1 MSADFF
7 FVSKCQQICF
17 SSANVSKLDSRQQTS
32 EDVSI
37 TIAFVL
43 EKTLF
48 RHHMSENVSR
58 FEFRQQTS
66 ANSFFVSGC
75 QQICLFVS
83 KCQQNDDDAGITSLA
98 PARHRTEM
106 IFASGQ
112 REFDLDSRLSVYCRT
127 FQWTLWSV
135 ECECDRT
142 GQADRNM
149 VTQACTHENHVWILL
164 MATNNTRV
172 DVWKNNISHSS
183 V

>member
-37 TIAFVL
+37 TVAFVL
-43 EKTLF
+43 EKTRF

-127 FQWTLWSV
+127 FQIKSTASLCPSDV
-135 ECECDRT
+135 HGPLQC
-142 GQADRNM
+142 
-149 VTQACTHENHVWILL
+149 HVLL
-164 MATNNTRV
+164 
-172 DVWKNNISHSS
+172 
-183 V
+183 

>member
-1 MSADFF
+1 MTGRRDESLLGSVLYHLSWQGSAQMSADFF

-37 TIAFVL
+37 TVAFVL
-43 EKTLF
+43 EKNSFSSLYV
-48 RHHMSENVSR
+48 RKCQQIRISSADVSK
-58 FEFRQQTS
+58 F
-66 ANSFFVSGC
+66 FFVSGC

-98 PARHRTEM
+98 PARQRTEM

-127 FQWTLWSV
+127 FPEEKV
-135 ECECDRT
+135 FP
-142 GQADRNM
+142 
-149 VTQACTHENHVWILL
+149 
-164 MATNNTRV
+164 
-172 DVWKNNISHSS
+172 
-183 V
+183 

>member
-37 TIAFVL
+37 TVAFVL
-43 EKTLF
+43 EKTRF

-75 QQICLFVS
+75 QQICRFVS

-127 FQWTLWSV
+127 FLGIQYSV
-135 ECECDRT
+135 Y
-142 GQADRNM
+142 A
-149 VTQACTHENHVWILL
+149 VL
-164 MATNNTRV
+164 
-172 DVWKNNISHSS
+172 
-183 V
+183 

>member
-37 TIAFVL
+37 TVAFVL
-43 EKTLF
+43 EKTRF

-127 FQWTLWSV
+127 FQGTPHSRRMCSV
-135 ECECDRT
+135 CFVLCPSDPTTAGT
-142 GQADRNM
+142 GYGVQ
-149 VTQACTHENHVWILL
+149 L
-164 MATNNTRV
+164 
-172 DVWKNNISHSS
+172 
-183 V
+183 

>member
-37 TIAFVL
+37 TVAFVL
-43 EKTLF
+43 EKTRF

-127 FQWTLWSV
+127 FLYKYSEQTSYDTLRLRPLGTPYSR
-135 ECECDRT
+135 EYPSR
-142 GQADRNM
+142 
-149 VTQACTHENHVWILL
+149 LL
-164 MATNNTRV
+164 VLLYYEQRMDTL
-172 DVWKNNISHSS
+172 
-183 V
+183 